1 MSTIAFQALDKLRST
16 VETAIPSLSGKVR
29 ALSADAVQVE
39 PFPGMVF
46 VPQTFTAEWYTEMEV
61 SQPTTSTQ
69 LVQQGEGVLR
79 VEVRIGAKHP
89 AAREALQDSFTN
101 LFQSSATAPGSLLL
115 STAALTLQGVATGY
129 AAPFSCDL
137 VSWEWNEERV
147 FDVARFT
154 FLELDMTLPILYLR
168 GATAGTEV
176 YTISAIQLAL
186 TKDLTTTP
194 DATAS
199 NLTIVETVQVD
210 SDGVLEAPQVFP

>member
-16 VETAIPSLSGKVR
+16 IEAAIPSLSGKVR
-29 ALSADAVQVE
+29 SLSADAVQVE
-39 PFPGMVF
+39 PFPGIAL

-61 SQPTTSTQ
+61 AQPTASTQ
-69 LVQQGEGVLR
+69 LVQQGEGTLR

-101 LFQSSATAPGSLLL
+101 LFQTSATAPGSLLL

-147 FDVARFT
+147 FDVARFA
-154 FLELDMTLPILYLR
+154 FIEMDMSLPILYLR
-168 GATAGTEV
+168 GATVGTEV
-176 YTISAIQLAL
+176 YTIEAIQFAM
-186 TKDLTTTP
+186 TRDLTTTP
-194 DATAS
+194 NATAS
-199 NLTIVETVQVD
+199 NLTIDETVQVD
-210 SDGVLEAPQVFP
+210 DDGVLEAPQAFP